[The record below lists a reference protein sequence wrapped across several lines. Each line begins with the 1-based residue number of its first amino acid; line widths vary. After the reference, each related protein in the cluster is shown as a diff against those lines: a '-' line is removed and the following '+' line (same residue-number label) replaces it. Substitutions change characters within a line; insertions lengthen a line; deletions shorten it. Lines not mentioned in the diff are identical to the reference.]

1 MKNRFDLELK
11 SIMEEETKD
20 IFMSNELKCRIME
33 KTRNKSLREKI
44 SDVLNRYIEIPIPVA
59 IGVLVAIIIIN
70 IVPISKMD
78 ISYSNVKV
86 IRAGSSEIIIRD
98 VKDVSY
104 NEKIRIK
111 VKTLI
116 IVLVSI
122 FIIFGYIVPPI
133 MSKITKNIS
142 YNDREK
148 LLNYIIYISICFF

>member
-78 ISYSNVKV
+78 ISYSNLKV

-104 NEKIRIK
+104 NEK
-111 VKTLI
+111 
-116 IVLVSI
+116 
-122 FIIFGYIVPPI
+122 
-133 MSKITKNIS
+133 N
-142 YNDREK
+142 
-148 LLNYIIYISICFF
+148 